1 MDERQHV
8 TQDARPSGASNRQ
21 RVLVKRTV
29 SGRHKAIRFWRHF
42 SRPPSSTSGVEC
54 GIGPVWT

>member
-1 MDERQHV
+1 MNERQQV
-8 TQDARPSGASNRQ
+8 TQDARPSGASIRQ
-21 RVLVKRTV
+21 RVFGEAMVR
-29 SGRHKAIRFWRHF
+29 GHKAIRFWRRS